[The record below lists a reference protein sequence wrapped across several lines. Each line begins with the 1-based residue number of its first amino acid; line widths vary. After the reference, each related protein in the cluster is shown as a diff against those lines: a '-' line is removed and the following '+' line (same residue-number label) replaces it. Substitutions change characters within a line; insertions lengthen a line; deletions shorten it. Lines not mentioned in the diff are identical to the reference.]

1 MATQPTQNAVPS
13 ESPRD
18 LKFNAGK
25 IDEFVTSMGWTYT
38 DRFGVQHYTIEGM
51 RWLAQQAISAFGYIT
66 LDSFEDGNT
75 LTLPNQVLRLE
86 ATGEYYRWDGAFPK
100 NVPAGSSPEST
111 GGVGIGA
118 WLSVGDASLR
128 TDLSSPGGVNLVN
141 DAQSKSELSSPTGS
155 SVVGVGERT
164 VLDNFNDIKHSGNY
178 ASIQEAINNSIP
190 KSDLILSP
198 GDYNEQVTTGNAN
211 IVGTGY
217 GSVLRASA
225 ASAAVSV
232 TQSVPHWQ
240 YRKLTDLK
248 IIGPNVSGMSGIG
261 LTYGDDIYSGRW
273 NNESVAYQNLDVC
286 ILKPAGN
293 IGNTYRDCSFQDSN
307 YGYKALSATGMHAGA
322 DTFYGC
328 HFQNIQTYCVY
339 ANGKGGSG
347 VGAGVE
353 GIAIRDCI
361 MEASPGG
368 GMYFIGNGVSP
379 QHPILISHVWLE
391 RMSSAASVSVDGV
404 DQKPRSLKLEDIPVC
419 YAEYSYINNIELKRS
434 NLIMNGCR
442 IDSADAGSDFV
453 IDNASYIIS
462 SNTYLYGSPGRNITI
477 SSIANQNAVLQTDN
491 LSVVGGPIKGRL
503 HRVTNGQVLASN
515 AFSGAGPFPFSGTA
529 TVNAIATPGG
539 TLSNTCAELDI
550 PPGYTLIIQDGT
562 ASLSK
567 DFVSVWGVSLQLISG
582 DVNARFTGS
591 MTAGD
596 AYTKLGEM
604 IHTYG
609 VGYNAISGN
618 VNLTLES
625 VNGCKIRISD
635 YFVAQFE
642 KSQDAYEFA
651 NSRMSIE

>member
-1 MATQPTQNAVPS
+1 
-13 ESPRD
+13 
-18 LKFNAGK
+18 
-25 IDEFVTSMGWTYT
+25 MG
-38 DRFGVQHYTIEGM
+38 RIKE
-51 RWLAQQAISAFGYIT
+51 LAA
-66 LDSFEDGNT
+66 
-75 LTLPNQVLRLE
+75 P
-86 ATGEYYRWDGAFPK
+86 
-100 NVPAGSSPEST
+100 
-111 GGVGIGA
+111 GGVG
-118 WLSVGDASLR
+118 
-128 TDLSSPGGVNLVN
+128 LVN
-141 DAQSKSELSSPTGS
+141 DAQSKSELSSPTGA

-178 ASIQEAINNSIP
+178 TSIQESINSSIP
-190 KSDLILSP
+190 RSDLILSP
-198 GDYNEQVTTGNAN
+198 GDHNEQITTGNAN

-217 GSVLRASA
+217 GSVLRASE

-240 YRKLTDLK
+240 YRRLANLK
-248 IIGPNVSGMSGIG
+248 IMGPDNTGMTGVG
-261 LTYGDDIYSGRW
+261 LTYGDDIFCGRW

-286 ILKPAGN
+286 ISKPAGN

-322 DTFYGC
+322 DTFNSC

-347 VGAGVE
+347 VGGGVE

-361 MEASPGG
+361 MESSPGG

-379 QHPILISHVWLE
+379 QHPILISHVWME
-391 RMSSAASVSVDGV
+391 RMATAASVTVDGV
-404 DQKPRSLKLEDIPVC
+404 VQKPKALKLEDIPVC

-462 SNTYLYGSPGRNITI
+462 SNTYLYGSPGKNVTVT
-477 SSIANQNAVLQTDN
+477 SIASQNAVLQTDN

-503 HRVTNGQVLASN
+503 HRVTNGQVLASS
-515 AFSGAGPFPFSGTA
+515 AFSGAGPFPFVGTA
-529 TVNAIATPGG
+529 PVNAIATPGG
-539 TLSNTCAELDI
+539 TLSNTCAELDV
-550 PPGYTLIIQDGT
+550 PPGYTLIIQGGT

-567 DFVSVWGVSLQLISG
+567 DFVSVWGVSLLLISG
-582 DVNARFTGS
+582 DVNARFTGT
-591 MTAGD
+591 MTAGE
-596 AYTKLGEM
+596 AYTKLGS
-604 IHTYG
+604 IVHTYG
-609 VGYNAISGN
+609 VGYNGKSGDI
-618 VNLTLES
+618 NLTLTS

-642 KSQDAYEFA
+642 ISQDAYEFA